1 MSERGERISG
11 SGRRPNGVAGRRGGD
26 GIPLVPRLV
35 AIYGAAADESKAGPM
50 RAYMRDQ
57 FPFLGIPS
65 PARRLLNREVLA
77 GLPRPAERDL
87 RDGAL
92 ACWALRE
99 REYQYFACD
108 WLRRHAGVCSAGF
121 LMTARTLITTK
132 SWWDTV
138 DPLADHLVG
147 RIVDN
152 HPAAVSTMDE
162 WLVDDDI
169 WLART
174 AILHQLSYQE
184 RTDADRLFR
193 YCLAR
198 ADHRDFFI
206 RKAIGWALRQYART
220 DPAAVRSFVDAHDR
234 VLSPLSVREATKHL

>member
-1 MSERGERISG
+1 MSELSATVLE
-11 SGRRPNGVAGRRGGD
+11 
-26 GIPLVPRLV
+26 RLV
-35 AIYGAAADESKAGPM
+35 ATYNPAGDPARAAPM

-57 FPFLGIPS
+57 FAFLGIPS
-65 PARRLLNREVLA
+65 PVRRELSRQVVD
-77 GLPRPAERDL
+77 GLPRPVEIDL

-108 WLRRHAGVCSAGF
+108 WLRRHAAVCSPDF
-121 LMTARTLITTK
+121 LATVRTLVTTK

-138 DPLADHLVG
+138 DALASQVVG
-147 RIVDN
+147 PIVAR
-152 HPAAVSTMDE
+152 HPAAVSTMEE
-162 WLVDDDI
+162 WLVAEDM

-174 AILHQLSYQE
+174 AILHQLTYGAD
-184 RTDADRLFR
+184 TDADRLFR

-206 RKAIGWALRQYART
+206 RKAIGWALRQYAKT
-220 DPAAVRSFVDAHDR
+220 DPAAVAAFVTAHEHR
-234 VLSPLSVREATKHL
+234 LSPLSVREARKSASSRS